1 MRFIIFITTLLA
13 FVWSCYWLTMS
24 NKYSDNVSLWT
35 NIDSANVSANL
46 GKIRG
51 FPNRFDTTI
60 TNLEIKQASFEPI
73 KIDRLD
79 VMRLSYDSSH
89 YIFATKSIQNIFENN
104 FTFSKGLASAVRNGE
119 VAPTIKFQGEDIF
132 INKKLIFEKLN
143 FKIWPTTD
151 LSKLNI
157 SLFARTA
164 DIKYNEIDL
173 SFQGQ
178 VELNSDFDFDNLI
191 GFVSN
196 IDTLSNISGKLFIED
211 IKGMDTIIRQDLNSW
226 KIFLKSD
233 TPEKIPSV
241 IQDLNMVD
249 LIK

>member
-13 FVWSCYWLTMS
+13 FVWSCYWFIMS
-24 NKYSDNVSLWT
+24 NKYSDYVSLWS

-60 TNLEIKQASFEPI
+60 TNLEIKQASFGPI

-89 YIFATKSIQNIFENN
+89 YIFAAKSIKNIFENN
-104 FTFSKGLASAVRNGE
+104 FKFSKGLASAVRNGE
-119 VAPTIKFQGEDIF
+119 VAPTIKFQGENVF
-132 INKKLIFEKLN
+132 INKKLILEELN
-143 FKIWPTTD
+143 FKIWPMTD
-151 LSKLNI
+151 LSKLNF
-157 SLFARTA
+157 SLFDKTA
-164 DIKYNEIDL
+164 NINDDEINF

-178 VELNSDFDFDNLI
+178 IELNSDFNFDSLI

-196 IDTLSNISGKLFIED
+196 IYKLRNISGKLFIED
-211 IKGMDTIIRQDLNSW
+211 IKGLDTVVRKDLNSW

-233 TPEKIPSV
+233 SPEKIP
-241 IQDLNMVD
+241 IFIRNLNMIV
-249 LIK
+249 LN